1 MVDDKIVGAGRVM
14 MVMITGVQIYLE
26 SRLKWLK

>member
-1 MVDDKIVGAGRVM
+1 METIKIVGAGRMM
-14 MVMITGVQIYLE
+14 MVTIIGVQIYLE

>member
-1 MVDDKIVGAGRVM
+1 MVDDKIVDAGRMM
-14 MVMITGVQIYLE
+14 MVMIIGVQIYLE